1 MPSGL
6 DTEFWFPPGGASLLT
21 DVRPHCAASVQAQP
35 GHARVD
41 AGDVARGRGP
51 RRGRS
56 LPRREGKGPPP
67 SAGSR
72 AEVGCEWQ
80 AVTAAPLGEDGA
92 TSDGAGAEERR
103 VAK

>member
-1 MPSGL
+1 MVFARGRQP
-6 DTEFWFPPGGASLLT
+6 AHR
-21 DVRPHCAASVQAQP
+21 VRPHYAASVQAQP

-41 AGDVARGRGP
+41 ARDVTRGRGP

-80 AVTAAPLGEDGA
+80 TVAAAPRLGEDGA

-103 VAK
+103 VAE